1 LPFVFVGTQVAEI
14 SLNNSFDV
22 LISELAPL
30 DALIQRGGRSS
41 QKMSFNNNEEC
52 NCHQCKRFN
61 NKHTYKFHIFDT
73 GEFCFP
79 YYTPE
84 DKDGIMNEIIENT
97 RKTNNRKQPF
107 SHLKQV
113 SK

>member
-1 LPFVFVGTQVAEI
+1 
-14 SLNNSFDV
+14 
-22 LISELAPL
+22 
-30 DALIQRGGRSS
+30 
-41 QKMSFNNNEEC
+41 MSFNNNEEC

-97 RKTNNRKQPF
+97 RKQITKTTLFTFKTGIKMMDNVYKNEKCFQNLTLISVF
-107 SHLKQV
+107 GTLT
-113 SK
+113 